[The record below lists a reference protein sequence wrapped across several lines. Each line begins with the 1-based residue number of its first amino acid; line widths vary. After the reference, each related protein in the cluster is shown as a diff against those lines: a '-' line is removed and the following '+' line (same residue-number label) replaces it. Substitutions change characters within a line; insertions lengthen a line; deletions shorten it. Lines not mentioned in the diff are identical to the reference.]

1 MVSMILL
8 NQVSTFAS
16 SEARIAAT
24 RVATTWEWYVIR
36 AAGFVAAG
44 LLILL
49 MLSGIGQV
57 TGLTYRFLE
66 PIKAWA
72 LHKALALALC
82 GAIAVHVTF
91 LFLDHYIP
99 FSIVQIFVP
108 FASHYGNHTSLL
120 GFGLDSVAVALGI
133 LAMYGVAIIVL
144 SSLGWIDS
152 KQKTWRWIHYLSYFV
167 ILAVF
172 VHALGTGS
180 DLRYGIFRE
189 VWILIGGVLFL
200 AVVSRLWRVG
210 TLRRRKDDSLGH

>member
-1 MVSMILL
+1 MVNIIATSGAYL
-8 NQVSTFAS
+8 FAT
-16 SEARIAAT
+16 SELHIATTRIAAT
-24 RVATTWEWYVIR
+24 WQWYVIR
-36 AAGFVAAG
+36 AAGFTAAG

-91 LFLDHYIP
+91 LLFDDYLP
-99 FSIVQIFVP
+99 FSVVQVLVP
-108 FASHYGNHTSLL
+108 FASRYGNHTSLL
-120 GFGLDSVAVALGI
+120 GLGLDGIAVALGI
-133 LAMYGVAIIVL
+133 LAMYGVAIILL

-152 KQKTWRWIHYLSYFV
+152 KQKTWRWLHYLSYFV
-167 ILAVF
+167 MLAVMI
-172 VHALGTGS
+172 HALGAGS

-189 VWILIGGVLFL
+189 VWILIAIILL
-200 AVVSRLWRVG
+200 IAILSRLWRSG
-210 TLRRRKDDSLGH
+210 TLRKKE